1 MLYKLLYFRCNFFLK
16 EFNIQDLDEF
26 IFFLKDFEK
35 VLSEEKIRLIED
47 VCVKVVDKYFFEECI
62 DIMDKFWIVVMDVQ
76 YLKNYWI
83 VNIENGCVYCN
94 YCENLINMQEDK
106 NYIKIG
112 VIILILKCYFKNQ

>member
-35 VLSEEKIRLIED
+35 VLSEEKIRWIED
-47 VCVKVVDKYFFEECI
+47 VCVNVVDKYFFEECI

-83 VNIENGCVYCN
+83 VNIENGCVY
-94 YCENLINMQEDK
+94 
-106 NYIKIG
+106 
-112 VIILILKCYFKNQ
+112 